1 MRINRFIAQST
12 GMSRRKADSVIK
24 QNRVKVNTE
33 TVTIGMNISES
44 DSVTLDDK
52 PINIPLSHKSIAL
65 HKPVG
70 YVSSRDGQGSRT
82 IYDLLPEQLH
92 NLKPIGRLDKDSS
105 GLLLLT
111 TNGNLAHKLTHPSFN
126 KIKIYKVTLDKP
138 LSNEHQKTIK
148 NGVTLED
155 GESKL
160 NITSQSNDNRNW
172 QVSMHEGRNRQIRRS
187 FEKLGYQVINLHRI
201 SFGEY
206 TIDSLE
212 SGKYR
217 VI

>member
-1 MRINRFIAQST
+1 
-12 GMSRRKADSVIK
+12 MSRRKADSVIK